1 MKNFINILEKF
12 FKKNFGKLTIISSL
26 IFHNQNVGLHLCIII
41 LVLSM
46 LNKKTRSQIKNSLLG
61 KNNFDNEDFENI
73 EKKEIIQTDI
83 NNEELNLKNESNIEK
98 NNIEKNN
105 IEKNNK
111 IKNNIKIICTKND
124 KVVNEKNNY
133 DPYKNDS
140 HILEQNYKNE
150 IDKTDFKINVN
161 HTICSTPIFNLRTY
175 KDLNYYYNFIIHDFD
190 PKKIN
195 NLIMCQDIH
204 KWMSTSTL
212 SNDDLCD
219 ELAPLY
225 FIQKINDKT
234 EVYEYLKLFINTDND
249 GVKIAFVQKGVDYL
263 VIKDDINELINKG
276 LIKDLLNDKH
286 YTNYNLST
294 HEGISDF
301 LEKFLSLVLISESC
315 IGEQIELDIGN
326 YFENKKTM
334 DYYYNTI
341 NSDSSMFNTSI

>member
-1 MKNFINILEKF
+1 MSKIISMLEKLC
-12 FKKNFGKLTIISSL
+12 KRNFGKLTILSSL
-26 IFHNQNVGLHLCIII
+26 AFNSNNVVLNLCTLI

-46 LNKKTRSQIKNSLLG
+46 LNKKNLSLIKNNLLG
-61 KNNFDNEDFENI
+61 KNNYNFENEVKENI
-73 EKKEIIQTDI
+73 KKEIVNGNSDI
-83 NNEELNLKNESNIEK
+83 TKE
-98 NNIEKNN
+98 NNIESN

-111 IKNNIKIICTKND
+111 IKNNIKIICKKND
-124 KVVNEKNNY
+124 KVNKLDK
-133 DPYKNDS
+133 DPYKNDL

-161 HTICSTPIFNLRTY
+161 NTICSTPIFNLRTY

-225 FIQKINDKT
+225 FIQKINNKT
-234 EVYEYLKLFINTDND
+234 EVYEYLKLFINTDNN
-249 GVKIAFVQKGVDYL
+249 GTKIAFVQKGVDYL
-263 VIKDDINELINKG
+263 VIKDDIDELINKG
-276 LIKDLLNDKH
+276 LIKDLLSDKH
-286 YTNYNLST
+286 YTNYNLSIN
-294 HEGISDF
+294 EGISDF
-301 LEKFLSLVLISESC
+301 LEKFLSLVLIAESC

-334 DYYYNTI
+334 DYYYNTV
-341 NSDSSMFNTSI
+341 NSDSSLFNTSI

>member
-1 MKNFINILEKF
+1 MSKIISMLEKF
-12 FKKNFGKLTIISSL
+12 CKKNFGKLAIISSL
-26 IFHNQNVGLHLCIII
+26 TFNNKNVVLNLCTMI

-46 LNKKTRSQIKNSLLG
+46 LNKKNISLIKSNLLG
-61 KNNFDNEDFENI
+61 KINLNFCNEVQENVENI
-73 EKKEIIQTDI
+73 ENVEIVENVEEKEIIQPHI
-83 NNEELNLKNESNIEK
+83 KIKNESNID
-98 NNIEKNN
+98 
-105 IEKNNK
+105 KNNK
-111 IKNNIKIICTKND
+111 IKNNIKIICKKND
-124 KVVNEKNNY
+124 KAVNEKNNY

-150 IDKTDFKINVN
+150 IDKKDFKINVN
-161 HTICSTPIFNLRTY
+161 HTICSTPIFNMRTY
-175 KDLNYYYNFIIHDFD
+175 KDLNYHYNFIIHDFD

-212 SNDDLCD
+212 SNDDLSD

-225 FIQKINDKT
+225 FIQKINNKT

-249 GVKIAFVQKGVDYL
+249 GTKIAFVQKGVDYL
-263 VIKDDINELINKG
+263 VIKDDIDELINKG

-286 YTNYNLST
+286 YVNYNLSV
-294 HEGISDF
+294 HQGISEF
-301 LEKFLSLVLISESC
+301 LEKFLSLVLIPESC
-315 IGEQIELDIGN
+315 IGEQVELDLSN
-326 YFENKKTM
+326 YSENKKTM

>member
-1 MKNFINILEKF
+1 MSKIISMLEKF
-12 FKKNFGKLTIISSL
+12 CKKNFGKLAIISSL
-26 IFHNQNVGLHLCIII
+26 TFNNKNVVLNLCTMI

-46 LNKKTRSQIKNSLLG
+46 LNKKNISLIKNNLLN
-61 KNNFDNEDFENI
+61 KINFNYGNEVQENI
-73 EKKEIIQTDI
+73 EDSEGKEIIEPHINIKNEKSDF
-83 NNEELNLKNESNIEK
+83 NNES
-98 NNIEKNN
+98 N

-111 IKNNIKIICTKND
+111 IKNNIKIIYKKND
-124 KVVNEKNNY
+124 KLVNEKNNH

-175 KDLNYYYNFIIHDFD
+175 KDLNYHYNFIIHDFD

-212 SNDDLCD
+212 SNDDLSD

-225 FIQKINDKT
+225 FIQKINNTT

-249 GVKIAFVQKGVDYL
+249 GTKIAFVQKGVDYL
-263 VIKDDINELINKG
+263 AIKDDIDELINKG

-286 YTNYNLST
+286 YTNYNLSI
-294 HEGISDF
+294 HEGISEF
-301 LEKFLSLVLISESC
+301 LEKFLSLVLIPESC